1 MRIVDKSQLKIS
13 AVEMRISLCL
23 ESDLAS
29 IGLGFVHV
37 RITKSSS
44 SSSSELDAMDLYSK
58 WNRITDSE
66 I

>member
-44 SSSSELDAMDLYSK
+44 S
-58 WNRITDSE
+58 
-66 I
+66 